1 MFCADRGTKTVA
13 ISIFNLLLQSRLSQ
27 HYRRPCRKVSVMK
40 HGGEVDSNIVR
51 DCALILQRGSEI
63 IARDLSLLVV

>member
-1 MFCADRGTKTVA
+1 
-13 ISIFNLLLQSRLSQ
+13 
-27 HYRRPCRKVSVMK
+27 MK